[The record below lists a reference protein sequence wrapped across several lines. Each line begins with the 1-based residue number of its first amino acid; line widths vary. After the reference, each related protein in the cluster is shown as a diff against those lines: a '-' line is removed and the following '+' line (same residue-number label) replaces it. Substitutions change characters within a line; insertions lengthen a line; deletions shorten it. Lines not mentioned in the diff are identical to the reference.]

1 MVLQKES
8 VDQGFW
14 PLHSPSNTIGGKAYI
29 YNFQK
34 MEVGLDK
41 PQLITNE
48 VEEWSRK
55 REERELEDSSGYMR

>member
-1 MVLQKES
+1 MVLQKAS

-14 PLHSPSNTIGGKAYI
+14 PLHSPSNTIGGNAYI

-34 MEVGLDK
+34 MVVGLDK
-41 PQLITNE
+41 PQSITTE

-55 REERELEDSSGYMR
+55 REEIELEDSSGYMR